1 MDVQVRHTPS
11 FAVVR
16 CTMAGGEAVRAES
29 GAMMA
34 TSDGV
39 AVEAKMQGGL
49 MKSLKRSVLGGESL
63 FITTFTAPPQGGW
76 VDCAA
81 NLPGDAI
88 VRTVGGGKTLNL
100 SRGAFLVCESGVEI
114 DTQWGGFKNLSGG
127 EGGFLV
133 HASGEGEVVAAC
145 YGALD
150 TITLGPGEKVVVD
163 SGHMVAYDDT
173 VQMSTRRVAGTMAS
187 MKSGEG
193 LVFEFTGPGEVLTQT
208 RNPSALINWLTT
220 ALPFTRQ

>member
-16 CTMAGGEAVRAES
+16 CAMAGGEAVRAES

-173 VQMSTRRVAGTMAS
+173 VQMSTRRVAGTVAS

-193 LVFEFTGPGEVLTQT
+193 LVLEFIGPAEVLTQT